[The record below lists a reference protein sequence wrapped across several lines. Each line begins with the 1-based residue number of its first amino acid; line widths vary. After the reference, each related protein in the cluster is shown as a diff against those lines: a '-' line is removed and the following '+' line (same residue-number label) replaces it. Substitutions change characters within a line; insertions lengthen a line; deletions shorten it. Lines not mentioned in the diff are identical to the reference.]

1 MFKKTILFASIAGAC
16 MAPLAAQEA
25 AQETEA
31 PAASNPA
38 LEAVLEH
45 VPAILDK
52 KWKSTFSVQGFEGEN
67 QMMDMTA
74 AVKFQDKKHFAVDM
88 NLTTQDESEGETK
101 MEFAIIADGTY
112 LYLNS
117 PNMAE
122 LSQGMMAGP
131 VKVELALFEK
141 MMGSQMGG
149 MAPAGG
155 FDKEGISK
163 MIKENLGD
171 FTFKE
176 EGSGEGLRRFV
187 LGKDEVSGFIAFE
200 KEHWF
205 LSSAEIVMG
214 TEGKAVIN
222 TSDNAVV
229 ESFPEG
235 TFVFTAAEGET
246 VMDLTPML
254 QMQMPQDEA
263 AEEDLE
269 F

>member
-1 MFKKTILFASIAGAC
+1 MFKKTFLFASIAGAC

-45 VPAILDK
+45 VPTILDK
-52 KWKSTFSVQGFEGEN
+52 KWKSTFHVQGFEGEN

-74 AVKFQDKKHFAVDM
+74 AVKFQDKKHFAIDL
-88 NLTTQDESEGETK
+88 NLTTQDEFEGDMT
-101 MEFAIIADGTY
+101 MTFSVMADGTY
-112 LYLNS
+112 IYINS

-122 LSQGMMAGP
+122 VSQGMMSGP

-149 MAPAGG
+149 MAGAEG
-155 FDKEGISK
+155 FDKDAIAK
-163 MIKENLGD
+163 ALKEQLGE

-187 LGKDEVSGFIAFE
+187 MAKDEVTGHMSFE

-222 TSDNAVV
+222 TSENAVV
-229 ESFPEG
+229 EAFPEG
-235 TFVFTAAEGET
+235 TFTFTAAIGET
-246 VMDLTPML
+246 VMDLTPMI
-254 QMQMPQDEA
+254 QMSMPQEEV

>member
-52 KWKSTFSVQGFEGEN
+52 KWKSTFHVQGFEGET
-67 QMMDMTA
+67 QSMDMTA
-74 AVKFQDKKHFAVDM
+74 ALQYQDKKHFALDM
-88 NLTTQDESEGETK
+88 SMTMQDEFEGEQK
-101 MEFAIIADGTY
+101 MSFTVIADGTY
-112 LYLNS
+112 IYVTS

-122 LSQGMMAGP
+122 LSGGMMAGP

-149 MAPAGG
+149 MAGAEG
-155 FDKEGISK
+155 FDKEAIAKGL
-163 MIKENLGD
+163 KEQLGD

-176 EGSGEGLRRFV
+176 EGSGEGVRRFV
-187 LGKDEVSGFIAFE
+187 MAKDEVSGFISFD

-205 LSSAEIVMG
+205 LHAAEISMG
-214 TEGKAVIN
+214 TEGKAIIN

-235 TFVFTAAEGET
+235 TFTFTAAEGET
-246 VMDLTPML
+246 VMDLTPMI
-254 QMQMPQDEA
+254 QMSMPQEET

>member
-1 MFKKTILFASIAGAC
+1 MFTKTILFASITGAC
-16 MAPLAAQEA
+16 MAPLAAQEEA
-25 AQETEA
+25 AASEA

-52 KWKSTFSVQGFEGEN
+52 KWKSTFHVQGFEGEN

-74 AVKFQDKKHFAVDM
+74 SIKYQDKKHFAADLNM
-88 NLTTQDESEGETK
+88 TIQDEFEGEQK
-101 MEFAIIADGTY
+101 MSFAIVADGTY
-112 LYLNS
+112 LYVNS

-122 LSQGMMAGP
+122 LSGGMMAGP
-131 VKVELALFEK
+131 VKVEMALFEK

-149 MAPAGG
+149 MAPEGG
-155 FDKEGISK
+155 FDKEGIAK
-163 MIKENLGD
+163 TLKEQLGD

-176 EGSGEGLRRFV
+176 EGSTEGIRRFV
-187 LGKDEVSGFIAFE
+187 LGKDEVSGFVAFE

-205 LSSAEIVMG
+205 LNSAEIVMG

-222 TSDNAVV
+222 TTENAVV

-235 TFVFTAAEGET
+235 TFTFTAAEGET
-246 VMDLTPML
+246 VMDLTPMI
-254 QMQMPQDEA
+254 QMSMPQEEA
-263 AEEDLE
+263 GEEDLE